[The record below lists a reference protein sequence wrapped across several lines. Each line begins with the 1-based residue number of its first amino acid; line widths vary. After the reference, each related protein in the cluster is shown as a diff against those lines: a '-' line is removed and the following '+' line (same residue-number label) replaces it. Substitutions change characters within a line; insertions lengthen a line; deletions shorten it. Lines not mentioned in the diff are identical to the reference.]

1 MVKLIYFVLMM
12 VLQAYDVCTRRS
24 LTRER
29 VFILGRMGNAR
40 EALSLIITQLKDM
53 EEVSLYISERVTQC
67 YSLV

>member
-1 MVKLIYFVLMM
+1 MHVRLIMV
-12 VLQAYDVCTRRS
+12 QAYDVCARRS

-53 EEVSLYISERVTQC
+53 EEVSPSKLHVEFIGLRA
-67 YSLV
+67 LAR